1 MNPAPFESALFAVAV
16 AAYAAVAALAVVIA
30 VTIVVHWR
38 KW

>member
-30 VTIVVHWR
+30 VTIVEDWR